1 MFNHEAW
8 RQEQQGTADAGL
20 LVSFY
25 YEAIKRNDEFVNV
38 PFIRIW
44 VDKETEVV
52 REVTEED
59 KNRFSVR
66 WAAFQKGEEA
76 PIEGTPI
83 KELPFATPANVAT
96 CKANN
101 IYTAEQLI
109 ETPDDRLTRAKLVN
123 FKYQVKDMLASQKD
137 SSHMRQMRE
146 EMDQLKKTNIV
157 LQEKIEALINA
168 QGSDEPE
175 PPPKRKRGRP
185 RKHGNTPQHDQ

>member
-25 YEAIKRNDEFVNV
+25 YEAVKRDDEFVNI

-52 REVTEED
+52 REVTQED
-59 KNRFSVR
+59 KDRFSVR
-66 WAAFQKGEEA
+66 WNAFQNNEEV
-76 PIEGTPI
+76 PIDGTPI

-96 CKANN
+96 CKANH
-101 IYTAEQLI
+101 IYTAEQLV

-137 SSHMRQMRE
+137 SSHIRHMRE
-146 EMDQLKKTNIV
+146 EMDQLKKNNIV
-157 LQEKIEALINA
+157 LQEKIDALLAA
-168 QGSDEPE
+168 QEQEPE
-175 PPPKRKRGRP
+175 PPKRKRGRP
-185 RKHGNTPQHDQ
+185 RKHGNTPSDNQ